1 MHLIKRIIRRT
12 KMRKTAV
19 IVSVLILV
27 SLFGVFALSGCTS
40 SADLDER
47 YTAYSEAVTAAKD
60 TQNFYVKYSHS
71 AEPNVTYKLNYSV
84 DSDSKISAVFDKE
97 TSGTVSI
104 SHEYIYFGHALPDNV
119 PAKDADA
126 SDYRTALFKGDE
138 PPVFDV
144 TAEEFL
150 NLPEIFPYVP
160 ENFIVGL
167 DLPKEKISPVS
178 GVAFSVTEGVT
189 ETFSFT
195 VTDPDSPYYKY
206 CSDGNYIIVRAIQ
219 NRLNKISDADGSF
232 SIVMD
237 YAGPKIVMP
246 TF

>member
-1 MHLIKRIIRRT
+1 
-12 KMRKTAV
+12 MRKRVAL
-19 IVSVLILV
+19 IVVMIVVFCV
-27 SLFGVFALSGCTS
+27 SLLSGCTS
-40 SADLDER
+40 SANLDER
-47 YTAYSEAVTAAKD
+47 YQAFSDAVIAA
-60 TQNFYVKYSHS
+60 TESQTFYIKFSHT
-71 AEPNVTYKLNYSV
+71 AEPNVTYKLNYAATE
-84 DSDSKISAVFDKE
+84 DGKIAAVFDRGNA
-97 TSGTVSI
+97 GTVSTT
-104 SHEYIYFGHALPDNV
+104 HEYVYFGHALPEGV
-119 PAKDADA
+119 SEKDADDG
-126 SDYRTALFKGDE
+126 DYRLALFAGDAA
-138 PPVFDV
+138 PVFDV

>member
-1 MHLIKRIIRRT
+1 
-12 KMRKTAV
+12 MRKTAV

-71 AEPNVTYKLNYSV
+71 AEPNDTYKLNYSV